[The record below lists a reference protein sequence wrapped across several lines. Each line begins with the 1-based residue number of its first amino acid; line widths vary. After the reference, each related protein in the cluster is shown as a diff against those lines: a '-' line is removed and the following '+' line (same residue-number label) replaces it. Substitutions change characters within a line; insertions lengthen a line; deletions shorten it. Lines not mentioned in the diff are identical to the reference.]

1 MVSHHFKCIFVH
13 VPKTAGQSIEQ
24 VFLDALGRTWETRAP
39 LLMRYNPDPGLGPPL
54 LSHLKAREFVLH
66 GHVTPETFQEYFTFG
81 FVRNPWD
88 RMVSLYKQFGYEGKC
103 GFKNFMRNTFTHD
116 ISRTKYWFVC
126 PQVEYLHDDQGD
138 LLVDFIGR
146 YENLENDFKKIRKV
160 LGLPHVQLP
169 HVNDSQKKIKNME
182 AKPEPRVDWRE
193 YYDNECIDF
202 VAMFYK
208 KDIECFNYDF

>member
-54 LSHLKAREFVLH
+54 LAHLKAQEYVLH
-66 GHVTPETFQEYFTFG
+66 GHVAPETFQEYFTFG

-88 RMVSLYKQFGYEGKC
+88 RMVSLYRQFGYEGKY
-103 GFKNFMRNTFTHD
+103 GFKNFLRNTFTHD
-116 ISRTKYWFVC
+116 ICRTKYWFIC
-126 PQVEYLHDDQGD
+126 PQVEYLHDKRGD
-138 LLVDFIGR
+138 SLVDFIGR
-146 YENLENDFKKIRKV
+146 YENLEKDFKKICTA
-160 LGLPHVQLP
+160 LGLPEVQLP
-169 HVNDSQKKIKNME
+169 LVNDSQKRRNNKE
-182 AKPEPRVDWRE
+182 ANSGSRVNWKL

-202 VAMFYK
+202 VAKFYK
-208 KDIECFNYDF
+208 KDIECFNYVF